1 MATVA
6 FVVTA
11 TLGGVAA
18 AYAGLATLGFLN
30 GKTRRASRTTTR
42 QGIFLT
48 SSLGGCIGW
57 ATVALVS
64 VAEGSVILVVTFL
77 LLMPIV
83 NGTFDWLSWWISR
96 WCGSNLVRTLATQPG
111 PFSVISTIT
120 KHGAID
126 LGAAVVL
133 FLGLSFCFGWSFGL
147 VEYRGFGSEWGRNL
161 EIGQTITDAVS
172 GPWNASHGLW
182 FTVMLLSTL
191 VPTLFHFLFVLASPM
206 VLVGIRRTKR
216 HELAAKLG
224 IISWESM
231 EQFERHQVAIE
242 VLREIVRYSR
252 LIWVPA
258 VGVFGLLSAGTVVL
272 VDTIIGMPDAAE
284 WVGRF
289 AKVGMRL
296 AESIV
301 R

>member
-1 MATVA
+1 
-6 FVVTA
+6 
-11 TLGGVAA
+11 
-18 AYAGLATLGFLN
+18 
-30 GKTRRASRTTTR
+30 
-42 QGIFLT
+42 
-48 SSLGGCIGW
+48 
-57 ATVALVS
+57 
-64 VAEGSVILVVTFL
+64 
-77 LLMPIV
+77 
-83 NGTFDWLSWWISR
+83 
-96 WCGSNLVRTLATQPG
+96 
-111 PFSVISTIT
+111 
-120 KHGAID
+120 
-126 LGAAVVL
+126 
-133 FLGLSFCFGWSFGL
+133 
-147 VEYRGFGSEWGRNL
+147 
-161 EIGQTITDAVS
+161 
-172 GPWNASHGLW
+172 
-182 FTVMLLSTL
+182 MLLSTL